1 MPIATLDGYI
11 ASAKQQLT
19 LAKTA
24 ARTTVAAAWFSVFDL
39 AGNPGAGVLA
49 GISTAAGVVPSGSA
63 GTLTAGVPVI
73 NNFGASAQGY
83 LSLVDFGNAVAARM
97 VVADCLFKAGA
108 YAFNAAQALAA
119 QPSYASRIPLQNA
132 VADYTGTQIW
142 IEAVTAFTGNP
153 SVAVNYT
160 NQAGVA
166 GRSTGVFA
174 TGNALTAGRMMQ
186 LPLQA
191 GDTGV
196 QKIESVTATV
206 ATVGTFNVLVLRPLW
221 TGRARLAN
229 DGDVHGLDR
238 TGLPQVFDNSAAAGA
253 SALMLLVNADSTS
266 TGVPEVWLEI
276 ANG

>member
-1 MPIATLDGYI
+1 MPITSLDGYI
-11 ASAKQQLT
+11 ASAKQQISLT
-19 LAKTA
+19 KVAS
-24 ARTTVAAAWFSVFDL
+24 RTSVAAAWFSVFDL
-39 AGNPGAGVLA
+39 AGNPGAGALA
-49 GISTAAGVVPSGSA
+49 GTSTAAGVVPSGSA

-73 NNFGASAQGY
+73 NNFGASTQGQ
-83 LSLVDFGNAVAARM
+83 LAVVDFGNTVAARLM
-97 VVADCLFKAGA
+97 VADCLFKAGA
-108 YAFNAAQALAA
+108 YTFNAAQALAA

-132 VADYTGTQIW
+132 AADYTGTQVW

-153 SVAVNYT
+153 SVAVTYT

-166 GRSTGVFA
+166 GRSTGTFA
-174 TGNALTAGRMMQ
+174 TGSALTIGRMMQ

-221 TGRARLAN
+221 TGRVRLAN

-253 SALMLLVNADSTS
+253 SALMLLVNADSTA
-266 TGVPEVWLEI
+266 TGIPEVLLEI
-276 ANG
+276 ASG